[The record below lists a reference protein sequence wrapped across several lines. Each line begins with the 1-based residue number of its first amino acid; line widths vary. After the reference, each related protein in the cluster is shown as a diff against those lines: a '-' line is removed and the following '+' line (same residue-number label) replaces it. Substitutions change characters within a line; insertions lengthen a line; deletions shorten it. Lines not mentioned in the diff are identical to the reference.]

1 MPFALDLGTVHTL
14 IIAASLVVS
23 IGALAA
29 ARSYPSHVRFG
40 LHLWGISAALQALTY
55 LLLTLRG
62 MVPDGLSIVVANT
75 VSTLSGALAYAAI
88 RALHQ
93 RRIPKDQITA
103 LVIAALGAYSLTMG
117 ADMISR
123 RIIIVSVFKL
133 IIYGLVIHELL
144 RAARERDRRIHDLTI
159 GTYAIAALVFL
170 VRLIDAAR
178 PSTPEWEPLT
188 PDVVQQLTFLTVFLT
203 TFAASM
209 LYVLMAGQEVN
220 GQLYRLATFD
230 GLTGIY
236 NRRAFEQLARKELS
250 RGNRSGALPALIIF
264 DIDDFKGI
272 NERLG
277 HVTGDQVLREVIDSI
292 QSALRQQDILG
303 RWGGDEFCALLPE
316 TSLETARAVAERLR
330 ERVVQTPLEHHGQ
343 RLQLT
348 VSAGLAAA
356 VRHDG
361 SFTALV
367 GRAGQALHEAKR
379 SGRNRTCVA
388 PQAEPPLKP
397 D

>member
-1 MPFALDLGTVHTL
+1 
-14 IIAASLVVS
+14 
-23 IGALAA
+23 
-29 ARSYPSHVRFG
+29 
-40 LHLWGISAALQALTY
+40 
-55 LLLTLRG
+55 
-62 MVPDGLSIVVANT
+62 
-75 VSTLSGALAYAAI
+75 
-88 RALHQ
+88 
-93 RRIPKDQITA
+93 
-103 LVIAALGAYSLTMG
+103 MG

-220 GQLYRLATFD
+220 SQLYRLATFD

-272 NERLG
+272 NDRLG

-330 ERVVQTPLEHHGQ
+330 ERVVQTPREHHGQ

-388 PQAEPPLKP
+388 PQAEPRSSRTELGDPQQQPLDTGFAEIHLDP
-397 D
+397 GLLPAAFGGNDDAHAELRVRHVLPNPETTEVPARRGRNRRRRRRWP